1 MTEAYKKSKY
11 IAIIKVFGIGTLKMK
26 MLNVLDQLANENE
39 FTTMKLKIIQIKM
52 FCVSMKL
59 KCTQIKMF

>member
-26 MLNVLDQLANENE
+26 MLNVFEILDVDVFVFNEVLAFRVYFERQQ
-39 FTTMKLKIIQIKM
+39 FKLMLLNK
-52 FCVSMKL
+52 
-59 KCTQIKMF
+59 